1 MIKLSQLFQNHDAS
15 AAVGDPLHGWAA
27 DERVPV
33 LLSDKSPT
41 GEFIL
46 AMLQK
51 RPIQFVYWGGSASGE
66 QRSVLV
72 TEVFQIQQDG
82 PVYAEG
88 YCLRRRAERVFRLD
102 RVDLKGRHSFV
113 EERVVN

>member
-1 MIKLSQLFQNHDAS
+1 MYLSLNRSYDAAS
-15 AAVGDPLHGWAA
+15 PWAA
-27 DERVPV
+27 EDRQPV
-33 LLSDKSPT
+33 LLSDESPLA
-41 GEFIL
+41 EFIL

-51 RPIQFVYWGGSASGE
+51 RPIQFVYWGGSAPGE
-66 QRSVLV
+66 RRSVLV

-102 RVDLKGRHSFV
+102 RVELKGRNLLV